1 LIGVVFV
8 SNIRKFDIPGIRT
21 KLFIG
26 RETVGIGKIE
36 LLEAVAETGSISAA
50 AASMGMDYRR
60 AWMLLKST
68 QEAFAVPL
76 FVTQR
81 GGSGRG
87 GASLTPEGEELIRS
101 YRETMQRVEREF
113 APMLDWVERHQKPV
127 ADEQDD

>member
-1 LIGVVFV
+1 M
-8 SNIRKFDIPGIRT
+8 SNIRRFDTPGIRT

-36 LLEAVAETGSISAA
+36 LLEAIAETGSISAA

-60 AWMLLKST
+60 AWLLLKST
-68 QEAFAVPL
+68 QDAFSVPL

-87 GASLTPEGEELIRS
+87 GALLTPEGEELIRS
-101 YRETMQRVEREF
+101 YRDTMRRVEREF
-113 APMLDWVERHQKPV
+113 APMLDWVERHQQPV
-127 ADEQDD
+127 ADEDDNN

>member
-1 LIGVVFV
+1 MG
-8 SNIRKFDIPGIRT
+8 NIRKFDTPGIRT

-36 LLEAVAETGSISAA
+36 LLEAIAETGSISAA

-60 AWMLLKST
+60 AWLLLKST
-68 QEAFAVPL
+68 QDAFSVPL
-76 FVTQR
+76 FFTQR

-101 YRETMQRVEREF
+101 YRDTMLRVEREF
-113 APMLDWVERHQKPV
+113 APMLDWVERHQQPV
-127 ADEQDD
+127 ADEDDNN

>member
-1 LIGVVFV
+1 VG
-8 SNIRKFDIPGIRT
+8 NIRKFDTPGIRT

-36 LLEAVAETGSISAA
+36 LLEAIAETGSISAA
-50 AASMGMDYRR
+50 ATSMGMDYRR
-60 AWMLLKST
+60 AWLLLKST
-68 QEAFAVPL
+68 QDAFSVPL

-101 YRETMQRVEREF
+101 YRDTMLRVEREF
-113 APMLDWVERHQKPV
+113 APMLDWVQRHQQPV
-127 ADEQDD
+127 ADEDDNN

>member
-1 LIGVVFV
+1 MG
-8 SNIRKFDIPGIRT
+8 NIRKFDTPGIRT

-36 LLEAVAETGSISAA
+36 LLEAIAETGSISAA

-60 AWMLLKST
+60 AWLLLKST
-68 QEAFAVPL
+68 QDAFSVPL

-101 YRETMQRVEREF
+101 YRDTMLRVEREF
-113 APMLDWVERHQKPV
+113 APMLDWVERHQQSV
-127 ADEQDD
+127 ADEDDNN

>member
-1 LIGVVFV
+1 M
-8 SNIRKFDIPGIRT
+8 SNIRKFDTPGIRT

-36 LLEAVAETGSISAA
+36 LLEAIAETGSISAA
-50 AASMGMDYRR
+50 ATSMGMDYRR
-60 AWMLLKST
+60 AWLLLKST
-68 QEAFAVPL
+68 QDAFSVPI

-101 YRETMQRVEREF
+101 YRDTMLRVEREF
-113 APMLDWVERHQKPV
+113 APMLDWVERHQQPV
-127 ADEQDD
+127 ADEDDNN

>member
-1 LIGVVFV
+1 MG
-8 SNIRKFDIPGIRT
+8 NIRKFDTPGIRT

-36 LLEAVAETGSISAA
+36 LLEAITETGSISAA

-60 AWMLLKST
+60 AWLLLKSM
-68 QEAFAVPL
+68 QDAFSVPL

-101 YRETMQRVEREF
+101 YRDTMLRVEREF
-113 APMLDWVERHQKPV
+113 APMLDWVERHQQPV
-127 ADEQDD
+127 ADEDDNN

>member
-1 LIGVVFV
+1 MG
-8 SNIRKFDIPGIRT
+8 NIRKFDTPGIRT

-36 LLEAVAETGSISAA
+36 LLEAIAETGSISAA

-60 AWMLLKST
+60 AWLLLKST
-68 QEAFAVPL
+68 QDAFSVPL

-87 GASLTPEGEELIRS
+87 GASLTPEGEELIHS
-101 YRETMQRVEREF
+101 YRDTMLRVEREF
-113 APMLDWVERHQKPV
+113 APMLDWVERHQQPV
-127 ADEQDD
+127 ADEDDNN